1 MAGGR
6 RRVLVAEDEALIA
19 MEVEAALR
27 RAGWEVVGPVARA
40 AEVARLAAGEQPLD
54 AAVLDIRLGGGAT
67 VFAAADALAARGVP
81 LVFLTGYGPGILPE
95 RLRGRPVLRKP
106 FPAERLAAALEDAGR
121 EQRVRERAHAVW
133 EREGRPEGEAGRH
146 WSLAEEELRS
156 LGDAAAAPGAG

>member
-40 AEVARLAAGEQPLD
+40 EEAARLAAGERPLD
-54 AAVLDIRLGGGAT
+54 AAVLDVGLGDAT

-106 FPAERLAAALEDAGR
+106 FPAERLPEALEAAAR

-133 EREGRPEGEAGRH
+133 EREGRPDGEAERH
-146 WSLAEEELRS
+146 WATAEEEELRS
-156 LGDAAAAPGAG
+156 QRDAAAAPGAG